1 MKVCGYALYFIIW
14 ITSISSAETVL
25 FKNGDRINATS
36 VEQTNDLLRI
46 TSDRFGIILINK
58 NELQPTP
65 TPPVKK
71 LPLKKPTPKKTSKW
85 SGQISA
91 SQTSRDLNTIQ
102 QRNDTI
108 AERKQKLKD
117 TRIHLKLN
125 YVHSNHEFSW
135 DAKHR
140 YYYKDRKID
149 DQYTL
154 TQIYKRNI
162 PRKKYYTS
170 FKSMYQ
176 TDFRRAIEHE
186 YLQTAEVGID
196 WKKTKEISLST
207 SVGIA
212 YHKYNRSIISN
223 NESIDQNV
231 ELPKAVFNEK
241 MRWQIIE
248 NLALVQTYSHQGDF
262 DNYQFN
268 FSGGIENRLIKE
280 LFIKFEYKIEEDTEV
295 NYDDKGFYNR
305 SFIVSLLHKFK

>member
-1 MKVCGYALYFIIW
+1 MKVCGYTLFLIIW
-14 ITSISSAETVL
+14 IASFSSAETVL

-46 TSDRFGIILINK
+46 TSERFGTILIAE

-65 TPPVKK
+65 PPPAKK
-71 LPLKKPTPKKTSKW
+71 SPPNQPTPKKTSTW

-102 QRNDTI
+102 QRNDII

-117 TRIHLKLN
+117 TRIQLRLN
-125 YVHSNHEFSW
+125 YVKSNHEFNW

-140 YYYKDRKID
+140 YYYRDRKID

-162 PRKKYYTS
+162 PLKKYYTS

-196 WKKTKEISLST
+196 WKKTEKFSIST

-212 YHKYNRSIISN
+212 YHKYKRSILSN
-223 NESIDQNV
+223 NENITQNV

-241 MRWQIIE
+241 LRWQLIDD
-248 NLALVQTYSHQGDF
+248 LTLVQSYSHQGDF

-268 FSGGIENRLIKE
+268 FSGGIENRLIKD
-280 LFIKFEYKIEEDTEV
+280 LFIKIEYKIEEDTEV

-305 SFIVSLLHKFK
+305 SLIVSLLQKFK

>member
-1 MKVCGYALYFIIW
+1 MKVCGYTLFLIFW
-14 ITSISSAETVL
+14 INSISSAEIIL
-25 FKNGDRINATS
+25 FKNGDSIKVTS

-46 TSDRFGIILINK
+46 TSERFGTILIST
-58 NELQPTP
+58 NELQTTP
-65 TPPVKK
+65 TPPAKK
-71 LPLKKPTPKKTSKW
+71 SPPTKPKPKKTSTW

-102 QRNDTI
+102 QRNDVI
-108 AERKQKLKD
+108 AEREQKLKD
-117 TRIHLKLN
+117 TRIQLKLN
-125 YVHSNHEFSW
+125 YVKSNHEFNW

-162 PRKKYYTS
+162 PLKKYYTS

-196 WKKTKEISLST
+196 WKKTEKISIST

-212 YHKYNRSIISN
+212 YHKYKRSILSN
-223 NESIDQNV
+223 NENYTQNV

-241 MRWQIIE
+241 LRWQLID
-248 NLALVQTYSHQGDF
+248 NLTLVQSYSHQGDF

-268 FSGGIENRLIKE
+268 FSGGIENRLIKD
-280 LFIKFEYKIEEDTEV
+280 LFIKIEYKIEEDTEV
-295 NYDDKGFYNR
+295 DYDDKGFYNR
-305 SFIVSLLHKFK
+305 SLIISLLQKFK

>member
-1 MKVCGYALYFIIW
+1 MKVFQYALYLSFWII
-14 ITSISSAETVL
+14 TLSSAETIT

-36 VEQTNDLLRI
+36 VEQTNDLLSI
-46 TSDRFGIILINK
+46 TSDRFGIMLINK
-58 NELQPTP
+58 NELQSTP
-65 TPPVKK
+65 ASPA
-71 LPLKKPTPKKTSKW
+71 KKPIPKTISKW

-102 QRNDTI
+102 QRNNNLV
-108 AERKQKLKD
+108 EQKQKLKD
-117 TRIHLKLN
+117 TRIQLKLN
-125 YVHSNHEFSW
+125 YAYLNHQFSW

-154 TQIYKRNI
+154 TQIYKKNI
-162 PRKKYYTS
+162 PSKKYYAS

-186 YLQTAEVGID
+186 FLQTAEIGID

-207 SVGIA
+207 SLGIA

-223 NESIDQNV
+223 NENIDQNV

-241 MRWQIIE
+241 LRWQIIE
-248 NLALVQTYSHQGDF
+248 NLALFQSYSHQGDLN
-262 DNYQFN
+262 NYQFN

-280 LFIKFEYKIEEDTEV
+280 LFIKIEYKIEEDTEV

-305 SFIVSLLHKFK
+305 SLIVSLLQKFK

>member
-1 MKVCGYALYFIIW
+1 MKICGYALFFIIW

-25 FKNGDRINATS
+25 FKNGDRINAIS

-46 TSDRFGIILINK
+46 TSERFGTILIEK
-58 NELQPTP
+58 NELQPS
-65 TPPVKK
+65 PPPHTKK
-71 LPLKKPTPKKTSKW
+71 LPPTKPTPKKTSAW

-102 QRNDTI
+102 QRNNTL

-117 TRIHLKLN
+117 TRIQLKLN
-125 YVHSNHEFSW
+125 YMKSIHEFSW

-162 PRKKYYTS
+162 PLEKYYTS

-176 TDFRRAIEHE
+176 TDFRRAIEYE
-186 YLQTAEVGID
+186 YLQTAEVGIN
-196 WKKTKEISLST
+196 WKKTKEMSIST

-212 YHKYNRSIISN
+212 YHKYKRSILSN
-223 NESIDQNV
+223 NENIAQNV

-241 MRWQIIE
+241 IRWELIN
-248 NLALVQTYSHQGDF
+248 NLTLIQSYSHQGDF

-268 FSGGIENRLIKE
+268 FSGGIENRLMKD
-280 LFIKFEYKIEEDTEV
+280 LFIKIEYKIEEDTEV

-305 SFIVSLLHKFK
+305 SLIVSLLQKFN